1 MKRIKNQSGFTI
13 VELLIVVV
21 VIAILAAITIVSYN
35 GIQNRAKQSA
45 AQTAATQGGKKVN
58 LWLVDNPSQSPTT
71 AQFNELVGTS
81 NSSQYQYTAGS
92 NGEFCVTATNGSFS
106 YYVSNAQSSP
116 KSGAC
121 QGHGA
126 NGIASITNLATNP
139 SFETSTTNTNL
150 NAVTAT
156 LDNSWAQ
163 NGLSSVKIT
172 PFGSVSDS
180 FMSLGGDIGG
190 FRLGME
196 AGKTYTVSATV
207 RLTSAQSGTL
217 ASNSRKIVVFHTLS
231 GSNLQTASSG
241 ATNAAGVTRQS
252 LTFSIPA
259 AATAA
264 WVRLYNGASSGGGA
278 VWWDSVMLTEG
289 SSQPNYADGATTNPD
304 WVWNGTPHE
313 SSSTG
318 TPVQSGI

>member
-1 MKRIKNQSGFTI
+1 MIRFKNQSGFTI

-35 GIQNRAKQSA
+35 GIQNRAKQSTAQSA
-45 AQTAATQGGKKVN
+45 ASQGAKKIN
-58 LWLVDNPSQSPTT
+58 LWLVDNPNQSPTA
-71 AQFNELVGTS
+71 AQFNNLVGTS
-81 NSSQYQYTAGS
+81 NAGQYQYTAGS

-139 SFETSTTNTNL
+139 SFETSIANTNA
-150 NAVTAT
+150 NAVTVANDTSWSQSGSSSIKLTPSTSAT
-156 LDNSWAQ
+156 D
-163 NGLSSVKIT
+163 T
-172 PFGSVSDS
+172 

-190 FRLGME
+190 LRLGME
-196 AGKTYTVSATV
+196 AGKTYTVSAIV
-207 RLTSAQSGTL
+207 RLASSQTGTL
-217 ASNSRKIVVFHTLS
+217 AGNARKIVVFYTLS
-231 GSNLQTASSG
+231 GANPQTASSG
-241 ATNAAGVTRQS
+241 ATNTAGVTRQS

-264 WVRLYNGASSGGGA
+264 WIRLYNGASSGGGA

-318 TPVQSGI
+318 TPV